1 MTQDSRQQSLNRA
14 NHRQEPAPR
23 IKQDKCTGCGLC
35 ASVCLV
41 MEKRNKKIVIT
52 RPDLC
57 IRCGHCGA
65 ICPSNAIVGPSV
77 EAKRLTDRARAAAP
91 SASSLQFLLRSRRSV
106 RRYKNEPISQKDMD
120 KILEAGRYTP
130 TGTNSQGIEYIVMTD
145 RDQIARLGK
154 MAMPSIIKLFGMAV
168 RVSKIPVLGDLM
180 LGNQAAEN
188 FQKIYTPA
196 LKAIDE
202 YTKRGDDRLF
212 YHAPAI
218 ILVHG
223 EKLDDMAFSCSAALF
238 SCMLMADTLGIGCC
252 LNGFLVL
259 AANREPKVKKW
270 LGIPR
275 NHKAHAAMTLG
286 YANVKYNH
294 LVKRNPV
301 RAKYL

>member
-1 MTQDSRQQSLNRA
+1 MISDHLNQHPMKA
-14 NHRQEPAPR
+14 QPKPPPPR

-41 MEKRNKKIVIT
+41 MEKRNKKVVIT
-52 RPDLC
+52 RPELC
-57 IRCGHCGA
+57 IRCGHCGS

-91 SASSLQFLLRSRRSV
+91 SAASLQFLLRSRRSV
-106 RRYKNEPISQKDMD
+106 RRYKRKPISKKDMD

-130 TGTNSQGIEYIVMTD
+130 TGTNTQGIEYIVITD
-145 RDQIARLGK
+145 PGKIALLGE
-154 MAMPSIIKLFGMAV
+154 MAMPAVIRLFGMAV
-168 RVSKIPVLGDLM
+168 RISKIPVLSDLL
-180 LGNQAAEN
+180 LGEQAAEN
-188 FQKIYTPA
+188 FQNIYTPA

-202 YTKRGDDRLF
+202 YTRRGDDRLF

-218 ILVHG
+218 LLVHG

-238 SCMLMADTLGIGCC
+238 SCSLMAHTLGIGCC

-259 AANREPKVKKW
+259 AANRDPKVKKF

-275 NHKAHAAMTLG
+275 SHKAHAAMTLG
-286 YANVKYNH
+286 YQNVEYNY

-301 RAKYL
+301 KVRYL

>member
-1 MTQDSRQQSLNRA
+1 
-14 NHRQEPAPR
+14 
-23 IKQDKCTGCGLC
+23 
-35 ASVCLV
+35 
-41 MEKRNKKIVIT
+41 
-52 RPDLC
+52 
-57 IRCGHCGA
+57 
-65 ICPSNAIVGPSV
+65 
-77 EAKRLTDRARAAAP
+77 
-91 SASSLQFLLRSRRSV
+91 
-106 RRYKNEPISQKDMD
+106 MD

-145 RDQIARLGK
+145 ADKIQRLGK

-180 LGNQAAEN
+180 LGDQAAEN

-218 ILVHG
+218 IIVHG

-270 LGIPR
+270 LGLPR
-275 NHKAHAAMTLG
+275 NHKAHAAMTRG
-286 YANVKYNH
+286 YADVKYNH

-301 RAKYL
+301 RVRYL